1 MRIGKM
7 ADLSIRATLTQSEE
21 GVWRFSCITCLIDA
35 GAALEIAAMAATA
48 TTLSI
53 NILKIRAGDGAAEEG
68 GVESY
73 LSAESSKLLSL
84 HGFAHMVLLHGKH
97 A

>member
-7 ADLSIRATLTQSEE
+7 ADPSIRATLTQSEE

-35 GAALEIAAMAATA
+35 GAALETAAMAATA

-53 NILKIRAGDGAAEEG
+53 NILDSELETELQRKVGW
-68 GVESY
+68 
-73 LSAESSKLLSL
+73 
-84 HGFAHMVLLHGKH
+84 
-97 A
+97 